1 MKYSIITFGTN
12 FLKSQQKLK
21 YISFQ
26 AHDVGFEYSKNLMLN
41 EKGLDTLN
49 IRVTNWGE
57 EKFNIVDYRIG
68 NDEVGA
74 VLAYQ
79 NIQELKEVTSR
90 IDRQLLLL
98 NLLHS
103 IMLKLVVH
111 YNWEDNGFE
120 VAYKKTKDRIEQGD
134 PLPSFL
140 KYMMNG

>member
-1 MKYSIITFGTN
+1 MKYSLITFGTD

-26 AHDVGFEYSKNLMLN
+26 AHDVGFEYSKNLMLD

-57 EKFNIVDYRIG
+57 EKIDIVDYRIG

-74 VLAYQ
+74 VLVYQ
-79 NIQELKEVTSR
+79 NIEEIKEVSSL

-111 YNWEDNGFE
+111 YNWEVNSFE
-120 VAYKKTKDRIEQGD
+120 VAYRKTKERIEQGE
-134 PLPSFL
+134 PLPSFFQ
-140 KYMMNG
+140 YMMNG